1 MKMTGEH
8 QIPAKISEVWKAL
21 NNPDILKDCIP
32 GCTELEAIDSK
43 HLKAT
48 IALKI
53 GPVSAKFIGEV
64 ELSDIIEPQSYR
76 IYGEGK
82 GGAAGFAKGGANVK
96 LEEIDENNTVLR
108 YEVDAKIGGKLAQ
121 LGSRLIDS
129 TSKKLAG
136 KFFDNFVKIFE
147 KTEEKNLYIHKKDNQ
162 MKKEKRN
169 LPDGIP
175 EENVYDNT
183 HIMIYVFYAIAVGSV
198 ILLLVNQ

>member
-1 MKMTGEH
+1 MEMTGEH
-8 QIPAKISEVWKAL
+8 QIPANISEVWKAL
-21 NNPDILKDCIP
+21 NNPDILKECIP
-32 GCTELEAIDSK
+32 GCTELEAIDAQ

-48 IALKI
+48 VALKI
-53 GPVSAKFIGEV
+53 GPVSAKFKGEV

-136 KFFDNFVKIFE
+136 KFFDNFDFIFE
-147 KTEEKNLYIHKKDNQ
+147 KTEEKI
-162 MKKEKRN
+162 
-169 LPDGIP
+169 
-175 EENVYDNT
+175 
-183 HIMIYVFYAIAVGSV
+183 
-198 ILLLVNQ
+198 